1 MSYTINFSKQMSGI
15 LHPNPNMLKS
25 TKEKMERQSERD
37 SKVAFFEAQKENL
50 KNMKTETVEDIAK
63 KLEMF
68 HTYEDEI
75 AAAKQEY
82 NSSQMFHIM
91 DEAEEEAE
99 KRAKEAEKNKPKTEE
114 ERKEE
119 AVDEAL
125 GTDDDKGM
133 LAENMEKLSEITDQM
148 TEEMT
153 GDLTEN
159 IEALPTE
166 KAPEETAEKE
176 LSGQKLS
183 TKELSTEEK
192 LQQDAIEKKAYHT
205 FDMRALESVK
215 DWGKWLKQPINKS
228 PLGPFRGAEQSR
240 LPDGLQK
247 GEK

>member
-99 KRAKEAEKNKPKTEE
+99 KRAKEAEKNK
-114 ERKEE
+114 
-119 AVDEAL
+119 L

-192 LQQDAIEKKAYHT
+192 LQQDAIEKKAYHP
-205 FDMRALESVK
+205 FDMRA
-215 DWGKWLKQPINKS
+215 
-228 PLGPFRGAEQSR
+228 
-240 LPDGLQK
+240 
-247 GEK
+247 

>member
-114 ERKEE
+114 ERKEV

-125 GTDDDKGM
+125 GRDDDKGM

-192 LQQDAIEKKAYHT
+192 LQQDAIEKKAYHP
-205 FDMRALESVK
+205 FDMRA
-215 DWGKWLKQPINKS
+215 
-228 PLGPFRGAEQSR
+228 
-240 LPDGLQK
+240 
-247 GEK
+247 

>member
-37 SKVAFFEAQKENL
+37 SKFAFFEAQKENL

-192 LQQDAIEKKAYHT
+192 LQQDAIEKKAYHP
-205 FDMRALESVK
+205 FDMRA
-215 DWGKWLKQPINKS
+215 
-228 PLGPFRGAEQSR
+228 
-240 LPDGLQK
+240 
-247 GEK
+247 

>member
-99 KRAKEAEKNKPKTEE
+99 KNKPKTEE

-133 LAENMEKLSEITDQM
+133 LAENMEKLSEISDQM

-192 LQQDAIEKKAYHT
+192 LQQDAIEKKAYHP
-205 FDMRALESVK
+205 FDMRA
-215 DWGKWLKQPINKS
+215 
-228 PLGPFRGAEQSR
+228 
-240 LPDGLQK
+240 
-247 GEK
+247 

>member
-166 KAPEETAEKE
+166 KA

-192 LQQDAIEKKAYHT
+192 LQQDAIEKKAYHP
-205 FDMRALESVK
+205 FDMRA
-215 DWGKWLKQPINKS
+215 
-228 PLGPFRGAEQSR
+228 
-240 LPDGLQK
+240 
-247 GEK
+247 

>member
-153 GDLTEN
+153 GDL
-159 IEALPTE
+159 PTE

-192 LQQDAIEKKAYHT
+192 LQQDAIEKKAYHP
-205 FDMRALESVK
+205 FDMRA
-215 DWGKWLKQPINKS
+215 
-228 PLGPFRGAEQSR
+228 
-240 LPDGLQK
+240 
-247 GEK
+247 

>member
-63 KLEMF
+63 KLERF

-159 IEALPTE
+159 IVALPTE
-166 KAPEETAEKE
+166 KAPEDTAEKE
-176 LSGQKLS
+176 LSGQNLS

-192 LQQDAIEKKAYHT
+192 LQQDAIEKKAYHP
-205 FDMRALESVK
+205 FDMRA
-215 DWGKWLKQPINKS
+215 
-228 PLGPFRGAEQSR
+228 
-240 LPDGLQK
+240 
-247 GEK
+247 

>member
-133 LAENMEKLSEITDQM
+133 LAENMEELSEITDQM

-192 LQQDAIEKKAYHT
+192 LQQDAIEKKAYHP
-205 FDMRALESVK
+205 FDMRA
-215 DWGKWLKQPINKS
+215 
-228 PLGPFRGAEQSR
+228 
-240 LPDGLQK
+240 
-247 GEK
+247 

>member
-68 HTYEDEI
+68 HTYEAEI

-192 LQQDAIEKKAYHT
+192 LQQDAIEKKAYHP
-205 FDMRALESVK
+205 FDMRA
-215 DWGKWLKQPINKS
+215 
-228 PLGPFRGAEQSR
+228 
-240 LPDGLQK
+240 
-247 GEK
+247 

>member
-63 KLEMF
+63 KLEMI

-192 LQQDAIEKKAYHT
+192 LQQDAIEKKAYHP
-205 FDMRALESVK
+205 FDMRA
-215 DWGKWLKQPINKS
+215 
-228 PLGPFRGAEQSR
+228 
-240 LPDGLQK
+240 
-247 GEK
+247 

>member
-37 SKVAFFEAQKENL
+37 SFEAQKENL

-192 LQQDAIEKKAYHT
+192 LQQDAIEKKAYHP
-205 FDMRALESVK
+205 FDMRA
-215 DWGKWLKQPINKS
+215 
-228 PLGPFRGAEQSR
+228 
-240 LPDGLQK
+240 
-247 GEK
+247 

>member
-1 MSYTINFSKQMSGI
+1 MSYTINFSKQLSGI

-75 AAAKQEY
+75 AAVKQEY

-133 LAENMEKLSEITDQM
+133 PAENMEKLSEITDQM
-148 TEEMT
+148 TEEVT

-159 IEALPTE
+159 IEVLPTE

-192 LQQDAIEKKAYHT
+192 LQQDAIEKKAYHP
-205 FDMRALESVK
+205 FDMRA
-215 DWGKWLKQPINKS
+215 
-228 PLGPFRGAEQSR
+228 
-240 LPDGLQK
+240 
-247 GEK
+247 

>member
-99 KRAKEAEKNKPKTEE
+99 KRAKEAETNKPKTEE

-192 LQQDAIEKKAYHT
+192 LQQDAIEKKAYHP
-205 FDMRALESVK
+205 FDMRA
-215 DWGKWLKQPINKS
+215 
-228 PLGPFRGAEQSR
+228 
-240 LPDGLQK
+240 
-247 GEK
+247 

>member
-82 NSSQMFHIM
+82 NSWQMFHIM

-192 LQQDAIEKKAYHT
+192 LQQDAIEKKAYHP
-205 FDMRALESVK
+205 FDMRA
-215 DWGKWLKQPINKS
+215 
-228 PLGPFRGAEQSR
+228 
-240 LPDGLQK
+240 
-247 GEK
+247 

>member
-37 SKVAFFEAQKENL
+37 SKVAFFEAHKENL

-192 LQQDAIEKKAYHT
+192 LQQDAIEKKAYHP
-205 FDMRALESVK
+205 FDMRA
-215 DWGKWLKQPINKS
+215 
-228 PLGPFRGAEQSR
+228 
-240 LPDGLQK
+240 
-247 GEK
+247 

>member
-99 KRAKEAEKNKPKTEE
+99 KRAKEAEKNKPKKNKPKTEE

-192 LQQDAIEKKAYHT
+192 LQQDAIEKKAYHP
-205 FDMRALESVK
+205 FDMRA
-215 DWGKWLKQPINKS
+215 
-228 PLGPFRGAEQSR
+228 
-240 LPDGLQK
+240 
-247 GEK
+247 

>member
-75 AAAKQEY
+75 AAAKQGY

-192 LQQDAIEKKAYHT
+192 LQQDAIEKKAYHP
-205 FDMRALESVK
+205 FDMRA
-215 DWGKWLKQPINKS
+215 
-228 PLGPFRGAEQSR
+228 
-240 LPDGLQK
+240 
-247 GEK
+247 

>member
-176 LSGQKLS
+176 LSGQKLYR
-183 TKELSTEEK
+183 T
-192 LQQDAIEKKAYHT
+192 
-205 FDMRALESVK
+205 
-215 DWGKWLKQPINKS
+215 
-228 PLGPFRGAEQSR
+228 
-240 LPDGLQK
+240 DGICT
-247 GEK
+247 

>member
-166 KAPEETAEKE
+166 KAPEE

-192 LQQDAIEKKAYHT
+192 LQQDAIEKKAYHP
-205 FDMRALESVK
+205 FDMRA
-215 DWGKWLKQPINKS
+215 
-228 PLGPFRGAEQSR
+228 
-240 LPDGLQK
+240 
-247 GEK
+247 

>member
-91 DEAEEEAE
+91 DEAEEEDE

-192 LQQDAIEKKAYHT
+192 LQQDAIEKKAYHP
-205 FDMRALESVK
+205 FDMRA
-215 DWGKWLKQPINKS
+215 
-228 PLGPFRGAEQSR
+228 
-240 LPDGLQK
+240 
-247 GEK
+247 

>member
-82 NSSQMFHIM
+82 NSSQMCHIM

-99 KRAKEAEKNKPKTEE
+99 KRAKEAEKNTPKTEE

-192 LQQDAIEKKAYHT
+192 LQQDAIEKKAYHP
-205 FDMRALESVK
+205 FDMRA
-215 DWGKWLKQPINKS
+215 
-228 PLGPFRGAEQSR
+228 
-240 LPDGLQK
+240 
-247 GEK
+247 

>member
-91 DEAEEEAE
+91 EEAE

-192 LQQDAIEKKAYHT
+192 LQQDAIEKKAYHP
-205 FDMRALESVK
+205 FDMRA
-215 DWGKWLKQPINKS
+215 
-228 PLGPFRGAEQSR
+228 
-240 LPDGLQK
+240 
-247 GEK
+247 

>member
-37 SKVAFFEAQKENL
+37 SKVEFFEAQKENL

-192 LQQDAIEKKAYHT
+192 LQQDAIEKKAYHP
-205 FDMRALESVK
+205 FDMRA
-215 DWGKWLKQPINKS
+215 
-228 PLGPFRGAEQSR
+228 
-240 LPDGLQK
+240 
-247 GEK
+247 